1 MKKYGIILAAGKG
14 TRMCSLDTNKSKVA
28 FEILGKPL
36 VGYVLDSL
44 SYAEVDDTV
53 VITGFGGEETKKIV
67 GDRAKCAEQK
77 EINGTAKAVEAANEY
92 LNGKDGVTIVMCGD
106 TPLIRGETVKALFDY
121 HIQNKNDMTVATMI
135 LTNPR
140 GYGRILRGGGDGI
153 VAIREHKDCSETELA
168 INEVNS
174 GLYIFD
180 NKMLFEYL
188 KAVEPN
194 NAQHE
199 YYLTDIVGIFKN
211 HNKKIGAFVVEDA
224 EEMFGINDRKQL
236 AYAAK
241 VIQDR
246 INDKWMLKG
255 VTIQDPRSTY
265 IGPEVTIE
273 PDTIIAPNTSILGA
287 SKIGKANIIGPNSY
301 LLNAVV
307 GDNNKVLSSWLTDF
321 TCGNENEIGPFTKTR
336 AGTVLENN
344 CRVGN
349 FVELKDAHFH
359 NGVKCAHLTYIG
371 DAEVGDKTNIG
382 CGTITA
388 NYDGFN
394 KTRTNIGKECFVGSG
409 TIMVAPIK
417 LEDQTFTAAGSTIT
431 KDVKTDNMAIARA
444 RQVDLEHGYTTFRAK
459 AKAKKEAALAEKAGK

>member
-1 MKKYGIILAAGKG
+1 MNKYGVVLAAGKG
-14 TRMCSLDTNKSKVA
+14 TRMKSLDINKAKVA

-36 VGYVLDSL
+36 VEYVLDSL

-67 GDRAKCAEQK
+67 ENRAKTAEQK
-77 EINGTAKAVEAANEY
+77 EINGTGKAVEAAKDY
-92 LNGKDGVTIVMCGD
+92 LAGKEGTTIVMCGD
-106 TPLIRGETVKALFDY
+106 TPLIRGETVRELFDY
-121 HIQNKNDMTVATMI
+121 HIKNNNDMTVATMI
-135 LTNPR
+135 LTNPT
-140 GYGRILRGGGDGI
+140 GYGRILRGGGDEI
-153 VAIREHKDCSETELA
+153 VAIKEHKDCAPNELT

-174 GLYIFD
+174 GLYIFN
-180 NKMLFEYL
+180 NKLLFEYL
-188 KAVEPN
+188 KEIKPN

-199 YYLTDIVGIFKN
+199 YYLTDIVTIFKN
-211 HNKKIGAFVVEDA
+211 HKNKIGAFVVKDA

-236 AYAAK
+236 ACAAK
-241 VIQDR
+241 VLQSR
-246 INDKWMLKG
+246 INDKWMLSG

-265 IGPEVTIE
+265 IGPEVIIGQ
-273 PDTIIAPNTSILGA
+273 DTIIGPNTSILGN
-287 SKIGKANIIGPNSY
+287 SKVGKGNFVGPNSY
-301 LLNAVV
+301 LLNAVI

-371 DAEVGDKTNIG
+371 DAEVGEKTNIG
-382 CGTITA
+382 CGTVTA
-388 NYDGFN
+388 NYDGCN
-394 KTRTNIGKECFVGSG
+394 KTRTTIGKECFVGSG
-409 TIMVAPIK
+409 TIMVAPIT

-431 KDVKTDNMAIARA
+431 KDVKTDTMAIARA
-444 RQVDLEHGYTTFRAK
+444 RQVDLEHGYTNFRKK
-459 AKAKKEAALAEKAGK
+459 AKAKKDAALATKEGK

>member
-1 MKKYGIILAAGKG
+1 MNKYGVILAAGKG
-14 TRMCSLDTNKSKVA
+14 TRMRSLDVNKSKVA

-53 VITGFGGEETKKIV
+53 VITGFGREETEKIV
-67 GDRAKCAEQK
+67 AGRAKCAEQK
-77 EINGTAKAVEAANEY
+77 EINGTAKAVEAASVY
-92 LNGKDGVTIVMCGD
+92 LSTKEGTTIVMCGD
-106 TPLIRGETVKALFDY
+106 TPLIRGETVKELFDY
-121 HIQNKNDMTVATMI
+121 HIKNGNDMTVATMV
-135 LTNPR
+135 LSNPT
-140 GYGRILRGGGDGI
+140 GYSRILRGGDEI
-153 VAIREHKDCSETELA
+153 VAIREHKDCAPNELA

-174 GLYIFD
+174 GLYIFN
-180 NKMLFEYL
+180 NKLLFEYL
-188 KAVEPN
+188 SEIKPN

-199 YYLTDIVGIFKN
+199 YYLTDIVTIFKN
-211 HNKKIGAFVVEDA
+211 HKNKIGAFVVKDA

-241 VIQDR
+241 VLQDR
-246 INDKWMLKG
+246 INDKWMLNG

-273 PDTIIAPNTSILGA
+273 PDTIIAPNTSILGN
-287 SKIGKANIIGPNSY
+287 SKVGKGNIVGPNSY
-301 LLNAVV
+301 LLNVV
-307 GDNNKVLSSWLTDF
+307 IGDNNKVLSSWLTDF
-321 TCGNENEIGPFTKTR
+321 TCGNENEIGPYTKTR

-394 KTRTNIGKECFVGSG
+394 KTRTSIGKECFVGSG
-409 TIMVAPIK
+409 TIMVAPIN

-431 KDVKTDNMAIARA
+431 KDVKTDTMAIARA

>member
-1 MKKYGIILAAGKG
+1 MNKYGVILAAGKG
-14 TRMCSLDTNKSKVA
+14 TRMRSLDVNKSKVA

-53 VITGFGGEETKKIV
+53 VITGFGREETEKIV
-67 GDRAKCAEQK
+67 GDRAKCAEQT
-77 EINGTAKAVEAANEY
+77 EINGTAKAVEAASGY
-92 LNGKDGVTIVMCGD
+92 LSGKEGTTIVMCGD
-106 TPLIRGETVKALFDY
+106 TPLIRGETVKELFDY
-121 HIQNKNDMTVATMI
+121 HIKNGNDMTVATMI
-135 LTNPR
+135 LSNPN
-140 GYGRILRGGGDGI
+140 GYGRILRGGGDEI
-153 VAIREHKDCSETELA
+153 VAIREHKDCAPNELA

-174 GLYIFD
+174 GLYIFN
-180 NKMLFEYL
+180 NKLLFEYL
-188 KAVEPN
+188 SEIKPN

-199 YYLTDIVGIFKN
+199 YYLTDIVAIFKN
-211 HNKKIGAFVVEDA
+211 HKNKIGTFVVEDA

-236 AYAAK
+236 AYTAK
-241 VIQDR
+241 VLQDR
-246 INDKWMLKG
+246 INDKWMLSG

-273 PDTIIAPNTSILGA
+273 PDTIIAPNTSILGN
-287 SKIGKANIIGPNSY
+287 SKVGKGNIVGPNSY
-301 LLNAVV
+301 LMNAVI

-321 TCGNENEIGPFTKTR
+321 TCGNENEIGPYTKTR

-394 KTRTNIGKECFVGSG
+394 KTRTSIGKECFVGSG
-409 TIMVAPIK
+409 TIMVAPIN

-431 KDVKTDNMAIARA
+431 KDVKTDTMAIARA

>member
-1 MKKYGIILAAGKG
+1 MVKYGVVLAAGKG
-14 TRMCSLDTNKSKVA
+14 TRMKSLDQNKSKVA

-36 VGYVLDSL
+36 VGYVLDAL

-67 GDRAKCAEQK
+67 GARAKCAEQK
-77 EINGTAKAVEAANEY
+77 EINGTAKAVEAANSY
-92 LNGKDGVTIVMCGD
+92 LEGKDGVTIVMCGD
-106 TPLIRGETVKALFDY
+106 TPLITGETIKELFNY
-121 HIQNKNDMTVATMI
+121 HIENKNDMTVATMI
-135 LTNPR
+135 LENPT
-140 GYGRILRGGGDGI
+140 GYGRILRGGGDEI
-153 VAIREHKDCSETELA
+153 VAIREHKDCEPDELA

-174 GLYIFD
+174 GLYVFD
-180 NKMLFEYL
+180 NKLLFEYL
-188 KAVEPN
+188 KEIKPN
-194 NAQHE
+194 NAQKE
-199 YYLTDIVGIFKN
+199 YYLTDIVDIFGK

-241 VIQDR
+241 VIQNR
-246 INDKWMLKG
+246 INDKMMLNG
-255 VTIQDPRSTY
+255 VTIQDPHSTY
-265 IGPEVTIE
+265 IGPDVTIE
-273 PDTIIAPNTSILGA
+273 PDTVIAPNTSILGK
-287 SKIGKANIIGPNSY
+287 SKIGKANFIGPNSY

-307 GDNNKVLSSWLTDF
+307 GDRNNIFSSWLTDF
-321 TCGNENEIGPFTKTR
+321 TCGDENEIGPYTKTR
-336 AGTVLENN
+336 AGTVLENK

-359 NGVKCAHLTYIG
+359 DGVKCAHLTYIG

-409 TIMVAPIK
+409 TIMVAPIT

-431 KDVKTDNMAIARA
+431 KNVSKDTMAIARA

-459 AKAKKEAALAEKAGK
+459 AKAKKEAALAAKEGK

>member
-1 MKKYGIILAAGKG
+1 MNKYGVILAAGKG
-14 TRMCSLDTNKSKVA
+14 TRMRSLDVNKSKVA

-36 VGYVLDSL
+36 VGYALDSL
-44 SYAEVDDTV
+44 NYAEVDDTV
-53 VITGFGGEETKKIV
+53 VITGFGREETEKIV

-77 EINGTAKAVEAANEY
+77 EINGTAKAVETASGY
-92 LNGKDGVTIVMCGD
+92 LSGKEGTTIVMCGD
-106 TPLIRGETVKALFDY
+106 TPLIRGETVKELFDY
-121 HIQNKNDMTVATMI
+121 HIKNGNDMTAATMI
-135 LTNPR
+135 LSNPT
-140 GYGRILRGGGDGI
+140 GYGRILRGGGDEI
-153 VAIREHKDCSETELA
+153 VAIREHKDCAPNELA

-174 GLYIFD
+174 GLYIFN
-180 NKMLFEYL
+180 NKLLFEYL
-188 KAVEPN
+188 NEIKPN

-199 YYLTDIVGIFKN
+199 YYLTDIVTIFKN
-211 HNKKIGAFVVEDA
+211 HKNKIGAFVIEDA

-236 AYAAK
+236 ACAAK
-241 VIQDR
+241 VLQNR
-246 INDKWMLKG
+246 INDKWMLNG

-265 IGPEVTIE
+265 IGPDVTIE
-273 PDTIIAPNTSILGA
+273 PDTIIAPNTSILGN
-287 SKIGKANIIGPNSY
+287 SKVGKGNIVGPNSY
-301 LLNAVV
+301 LLNAVI

-321 TCGNENEIGPFTKTR
+321 TCGNENEIGPYTKTR

-394 KTRTNIGKECFVGSG
+394 KTRTSIGKECFVGSG
-409 TIMVAPIK
+409 TIMVAPIN

-431 KDVKTDNMAIARA
+431 KDVKTDTMAIARA

-459 AKAKKEAALAEKAGK
+459 AKAKKDAALAEKVGK